1 MNKTTEKK
9 KVIFWLVEAFL
20 LLFFFHSVL
29 KEKEE
34 KPLEKPVQ
42 TAEEAGGEK
51 TEASGLKKLKED
63 AQIRFYEKQ
72 AEWANIGEGED

>member
-1 MNKTTEKK
+1 MNKTAEKK

-29 KEKEE
+29 KEKPQEN
-34 KPLEKPVQ
+34 PVQ
-42 TAEEAGGEK
+42 VAKEEPEDEKEEAM
-51 TEASGLKKLKED
+51 GLKKLKED

-72 AEWANIGEGED
+72 AKWANIGEGEE